1 MKLFFLSL
9 SLLLVAHQAQAKDAI
24 CKRSYIKTIVAASKA
39 HTGND
44 KNMHCSTSCML
55 TLRCHSSSVITLG
68 YMKELQDIF
77 TPGDADWND
86 IKADMVG
93 INMVLHKRSDSDKEC
108 FEQCDLVYSP

>member
-1 MKLFFLSL
+1 MKTFLYAFSF
-9 SLLLVAHQAQAKDAI
+9 LLVSHSALAKDAL

-68 YMKELQDIF
+68 YLKEFQDIF

-86 IKADMVG
+86 IKADIVG
-93 INMVLHKRSDSDKEC
+93 INMVLHKRSGNDREC
-108 FEQCDLVYSP
+108 FEQCDLVYRP